1 MHDIV
6 NLEGRGVPAVA
17 VITEQFRSGAQAQG
31 EALGFD
37 PAIVFVEHPIQDRT
51 DEELGAIA
59 RQALEE
65 ILGALV
71 FSNQ

>member
-6 NLEGRGVPAVA
+6 NLEGRGVPAV
-17 VITEQFRSGAQAQG
+17 VVVTEQFRSGAQAQG
-31 EALGFD
+31 AALGFD